1 MDFAGGERTAM
12 EEIVSENMPDRDKEF
27 VLNQARELG
36 VRFIRLWFT
45 DILGFLKS
53 FAITI
58 EELETALFEGHLF
71 DGSSIEGFT
80 RIEESDM
87 FAHPDPTTFCVLP
100 WRPKKGGAVAR
111 MFCDISMADETPY
124 EGDPR
129 YVLRRAL
136 QAAAQKGYTFYV
148 GTEFEH
154 YYFESSELPLKV
166 LDTGGYFDLTP
177 LDVASDLRR
186 DTVLNLEEM
195 GIGVEFSHHE
205 VGPSQHEIDLRYDDA
220 LTMADN
226 AMTYRLVV
234 KEVAMRN
241 GVYATFMPRPL
252 EDKNGNGMH
261 THLSLFQGTE
271 NAFYDKSKDH
281 GLSDTCHSFIAGLL
295 RHIPEITLVLN
306 QWANSYKRLVPG
318 IEAPLYISWAH
329 KNRSDLIR
337 IPTIRKGRPSDTR
350 IELRSPDPACN
361 PYLAFAC
368 MLAAG
373 MKGIEE
379 GYPPVPPVDE
389 NVFELSAAERE
400 ARGIGILPADLNEA
414 IKEAENSELLRD
426 VFGEALMEKFISN
439 KKMDWERYRAHVS
452 NFELT
457 TYLPIL

>member
-1 MDFAGGERTAM
+1 L
-12 EEIVSENMPDRDKEF
+12 SETYEDRDREY

-36 VRFIRLWFT
+36 VRFIRMWFT

-58 EELETALFEGHLF
+58 EELETSLYEGHIF

-100 WRPKKGGAVAR
+100 WRPKQGGAVAR
-111 MFCDISMADETPY
+111 MFCNIRQADGTAY
-124 EGDPR
+124 GCDPR
-129 YVLRRAL
+129 YVLRHAL
-136 QAAAQKGYTFYV
+136 EAAAKKGYTFYV
-148 GTEFEH
+148 GAEFEH
-154 YYFESSELPLKV
+154 YYFESSELPLKP
-166 LDTGGYFDLTP
+166 LDKGGYFDLTP

-205 VGPSQHEIDLRYDDA
+205 VGPSQHEIDLRYGDA

-226 AMTYRLVV
+226 AMTHRLVV

-252 EDKNGNGMH
+252 GDSNGNGMH
-261 THLSLFQGTE
+261 THMSLFRGE
-271 NAFYDKSKDH
+271 DNAFYDKSKAD
-281 GLSDTCHSFIAGLL
+281 GLSDTCLSFIAGLL
-295 RHIPEITLVLN
+295 RHTPEMTIVLN

-318 IEAPLYISWAH
+318 LEAPIYVSWAH

-337 IPTIRKGRPSDTR
+337 IPTTRSGGQSDTR
-350 IELRSPDPACN
+350 VELRSPDPACT
-361 PYLAFAC
+361 PYLTFAC

-373 MKGIEE
+373 LKGVEE
-379 GYPPVPPVDE
+379 NYPPVPPVDE
-389 NVFELSAAERE
+389 NVLKMSAVDRA
-400 ARGIGILPADLNEA
+400 ARGIGTLPADLNEA
-414 IKEAENSELLRD
+414 IKAAENSELLRD
-426 VFGEALMEKFISN
+426 VFGEELHRKFLSN
-439 KKMDWERYRAHVS
+439 KKMEWERYRAHVS
-452 NFELT
+452 DFELT
-457 TYLPIL
+457 SYLPIL